1 MKAFPVNLQRC
12 IQQYL
17 WLAGFLSTMAGCA
30 SHSSAPTVVDVA
42 PEKTVQ
48 PATSTY
54 DPDQIRADLALLR
67 ALNSASPELKT
78 AIFQLRSSNP
88 FQQIKGIRSLRSL
101 APESAMAVPALL
113 VFLSQNKSIALHLTP
128 FDKADENLTS
138 LSLEALET
146 LIAIGQPAVAD
157 LIRKISDP
165 NPLVRRRVI
174 YALGEIAAP
183 EALKP
188 LERIKREPDPR
199 VRAVLHSAIKKIR
212 ARYPGSIEQ
221 VGL

>member
-1 MKAFPVNLQRC
+1 MKAFPPYLHRF
-12 IQQYL
+12 IQPYL
-17 WLAGFLSTMAGCA
+17 WLAVVSSMIAGCA
-30 SHSSAPTVVDVA
+30 SNPQSAKIA
-42 PEKTVQ
+42 KPEKKLAQ
-48 PATSTY
+48 PSASTY

-67 ALNSASPELKT
+67 AFNSASPELKT

-88 FQQIKGIRSLRSL
+88 YQQIKGIRNLRRL
-101 APESAMAVPALL
+101 VPESAIAVPALL
-113 VFLSQNKSIALHLTP
+113 TFLSQNKSIALHLSP
-128 FDKADENLTS
+128 FDKSDENLTS

-146 LIAIGQPAVAD
+146 LIAIGQPAVPD

-165 NPLVRRRVI
+165 DPLVRRRAI

-188 LERIKREPDPR
+188 LEGIKREPDPR